1 MEIKI
6 WSFCHRCC
14 QVMEMNVKYVFHICF
29 ASSRLSSASLKNLK
43 AFLIFCFFPLLV
55 AFSSVFFFPSLLK
68 RIKFSA
74 VRNLQ
79 NYLVSETEDVIMASA
94 AHQCGPRSRQHQLV
108 DSLRDR
114 KNLVRGRNVIIGRM
128 GSGGRHVGCLLS
140 FDITLIFHLKYTLTG
155 IDG

>member
-1 MEIKI
+1 MLRELAFKF
-6 WSFCHRCC
+6 SFS
-14 QVMEMNVKYVFHICF
+14 EKPKSISYFLF
-29 ASSRLSSASLKNLK
+29 FSSAC
-43 AFLIFCFFPLLV
+43 CFQQR
-55 AFSSVFFFPSLLK
+55 FFFPSLLK

-79 NYLVSETEDVIMASA
+79 NYLVSETEDVIMASV